1 MSTIEPAS
9 FLTSSSGCLRLSR
22 DTTFPIML
30 EVSRSRV
37 MSIDERCRSAVMN
50 SSFVVSASSSVALYL
65 STSSDETL

>member
-1 MSTIEPAS
+1 MAPAI

-22 DTTFPIML
+22 DTTFPTML

-50 SSFVVSASSSVALYL
+50 SSFVASASSSFALYL
-65 STSSDETL
+65 PTSSADTL